1 MSLLNNP
8 EELIPKE
15 NIKSIVQILMKSQRI
30 QESSTK
36 IMSFVVDD
44 LLDYAQINAGKFRQ
58 NI

>member
-15 NIKSIVQILMKSQRI
+15 NIKSVVQILMKSQRI